1 VGHFLKYL
9 NITDQTANEL
19 WENRSRTRV
28 GMTMK
33 KKWLGHMLRRNY
45 ARITK
50 QAIQSTP
57 RNAEKKGDSRMREK
71 QIWSKKR
78 GWPASGTAGERWR
91 QYNKT
96 EQDRD
101 K

>member
-1 VGHFLKYL
+1 
-9 NITDQTANEL
+9 
-19 WENRSRTRV
+19 
-28 GMTMK
+28 
-33 KKWLGHMLRRNY
+33 MLRRNY